1 MSNHL
6 IIGLGGTGGK
16 VLRELRKRVYEEFR
30 SNEPGNGVF
39 LDYVYVDS
47 SPADLKDKTGWKVM
61 GQSVHLGSAQKV
73 NINGINACVLDNI
86 NLYPGL
92 KGFLNHS
99 DLQLMKQEMGA
110 LITAGIGGQ
119 RRRLGRTLIANNI
132 CDKHST
138 SNFEKVVKAAVG
150 KLQQASGDND
160 VTFHICAGLAGGTGS
175 GSIVDA
181 IAQIRTWFPYN
192 PVTKDFKMRLFL
204 YIPETALVN
213 PKNDA
218 GFYQAN
224 GYAALL
230 ELNALSTGHY
240 HPIDVRGE
248 KDIFTDE
255 VQRLLQ
261 NQDAFDAAYIYTNV
275 NEQGKM
281 LDLENGLPA
290 AVADFIFQTTIA
302 SSYNNGVEQ
311 LNKLIYLSASP
322 ETNQAGEKV
331 HSRKF
336 LSFGI
341 TRVEFPEIEIRDYIT
356 YTYVIQAALQMT
368 YNLWQDGIGYGACT
382 LDEVGTGIAA
392 EVADRYT
399 WESLLLTN
407 KHLSLARPI
416 VESPNT
422 AGWRDFTI
430 TWENYMHTNTE
441 DIINNMKGKEES
453 WLHELD
459 ARCEAFFDKGF
470 RHYGVVNFYNIQQNE
485 KKAYAAAIRRNIER
499 RLFDEWTSG
508 TEKSKSILEIAK
520 YTSLLIENCG
530 KRLADFDKQIATQ
543 EEEKNKYEQEC
554 NALKKEWG
562 DRIRILARIMRA
574 HIKFFITQYVPARQE
589 YYIAATRI
597 VAYGYAKELLQE
609 VIQELNNMLMGI
621 NAFMDELNRIN
632 KECEELANTKCKT
645 DEEASDTI
653 IKVYAPQKVRTICK
667 QFICDKDK
675 MPVLSAK
682 IRYKMVD
689 GLGEDGEHT
698 FANLYDKTDY
708 ETAIN
713 IMLKTCQDHAIHHM
727 EEEAKKNP
735 LNKMAG
741 VNIMEKLE
749 TELNT
754 DEKLEQFV
762 KLVAQTSRSY
772 VQFNQEERVRVIP
785 GNTDQMTSIVQVALP
800 ESSEKTDNFRQK
812 LIDAFVK
819 EIPGF
824 DPKQDLAVNYK
835 TNQIVVISANAG
847 FPLRFL
853 VNVKECKNKYDALVS
868 RQNTKHVLNSMVL
881 HTESFQMELPSLYEE
896 TPEERKW
903 EIIKPLML
911 AYALGIIA
919 EQQNPVTLAKF
930 EAISIPDETFGGEE
944 WKPLGKDFVESWDTL
959 AQVPSLAKTL
969 EEQVKRAITVQA
981 VSNEQKAVIRKK
993 ICEVLKNKILTNSLC
1008 ENNRFNPNYQKL
1020 SNLAIELIMEKQL
1033 Y

>member
-1 MSNHL
+1 ME
-6 IIGLGGTGGK
+6 GDGTE
-16 VLRELRKRVYEEFR
+16 R
-30 SNEPGNGVF
+30 
-39 LDYVYVDS
+39 
-47 SPADLKDKTGWKVM
+47 
-61 GQSVHLGSAQKV
+61 
-73 NINGINACVLDNI
+73 INGINACVLDNI

-224 GYAALL
+224 GYATLL

-240 HPIDVRGE
+240 HPIDVKGE
-248 KDIFTDE
+248 KDIFTGE
-255 VQRLLQ
+255 AQRLLQ

-275 NEQGKM
+275 NELGKV
-281 LDLENGLPA
+281 LNLENSLPA

-302 SSYNNGVEQ
+302 SSYNNGVGQ
-311 LNKLIYLSASP
+311 LNRLIYLSASP
-322 ETNQAGEKV
+322 ETNQAEEKV

-368 YNLWQDGIGYGACT
+368 YNLWLDDIGYGECT

-416 VESPNT
+416 VETPNT

-430 TWENYMHTNTE
+430 TWGNYMHTNTE
-441 DIINNMKGKEES
+441 DIINNMKSKEKS

-459 ARCEAFFDKGF
+459 TRCEAFFVKGF

-485 KKAYAAAIRRNIER
+485 KKTYAAAIRRNIEMK
-499 RLFDEWTSG
+499 LFDEWTSG
-508 TEKSKSILEIAK
+508 AEKSKSLLEIYK

-530 KRLADFDKQIATQ
+530 KRIADFDVQIARQ
-543 EEEKNKYEQEC
+543 EEEKNQYEQIC
-554 NALKKEWG
+554 NELKKEWG
-562 DRIRILARIMRA
+562 KIKIFAKILRT
-574 HIKFFITQYVPARQE
+574 HKKSFITQYVPARQE

-609 VIQELNNMLMGI
+609 VIQELNNMLIGI

-632 KECEELANTKCKT
+632 KECEELANAKCKT
-645 DEEASDTI
+645 NEEASDTN
-653 IKVYAPQKVRTICK
+653 IKVYNPQNVRAICK
-667 QFICDKDK
+667 QFICDKNK
-675 MPVLSAK
+675 MPALSAE
-682 IRYKMVD
+682 IRKKMVD
-689 GLGEDGEHT
+689 GLREDGEHT

-708 ETAIN
+708 ETAVN
-713 IMLKTCQDHAIHHM
+713 IMLKTCQEHAIRHI
-727 EEEAKKNP
+727 EEEAQKNP
-735 LNKMAG
+735 QNKMVG
-741 VNIMEKLE
+741 INIMEKLK

-754 DEKLEQFV
+754 NEELELFV

-772 VQFNQEERVRVIP
+772 VQFNPEEKAKVIP
-785 GNTDQMTSIVQVALP
+785 GNTGQMMSMVQVALP
-800 ESSEKTDNFRQK
+800 ESGEKTDSFRKK
-812 LIDAFVK
+812 LIDAFIK
-819 EIPGF
+819 EIPEF
-824 DPKQDLAVNYK
+824 DPKKDIAVNYK

-868 RQNTKHVLNSMVL
+868 RQNTKHALNSMVL
-881 HTESFQMELPSLYEE
+881 HTESFQEELPSLYEE
-896 TPEERKW
+896 TSEEIKW
-903 EIIKPLML
+903 KIIKPLML

-919 EQQNPVTLAKF
+919 EQQDFVTQAKF
-930 EAISIPDETFGGEE
+930 EAISIPDETFDGEE
-944 WKPLGKDFVESWDTL
+944 WKPLGKGFVESWYAL
-959 AQVPSLAKTL
+959 AQDFSLAKIL
-969 EEQVKRAITVQA
+969 KEQVKKAMTVQA
-981 VSNEQKAVIRKK
+981 VSYEQKAVIRKK
-993 ICEVLKNKILTNSLC
+993 ICEVLKNKILTSSLC